1 MEEGERIVVAV
12 FPVLG
17 EPAAAVEPG
26 DGALNDPALGFDDKA
41 LGAISAFDNLD
52 YQTAHRS
59 RGALS
64 EDRSRIGAVSEQ
76 LAQERELSKQSGQ
89 QENATVAILN
99 IGRSHQR
106 VQHQAQRIDQDVT
119 LLTFDQLA
127 GIEAMRVDAR
137 APFSALFTVWL
148 LCRGASC
155 QGFANWFRCVAQI
168 PTGARASLRGRHVD
182 RHSMGSEDEV
192 EQSVKRAHSG
202 RLR

>member
-1 MEEGERIVVAV
+1 MVVILPV
-12 FPVLG
+12 FG

-52 YQTAHRS
+52 YQTAHRF

-119 LLTFDQLA
+119 LLPLDQLA
-127 GIEAMRVDAR
+127 GIKAVWVDAR
-137 APFSALFTVWL
+137 APFSALFTLWL
-148 LCRGASC
+148 SITQAVGLASRSAC
-155 QGFANWFRCVAQI
+155 
-168 PTGARASLRGRHVD
+168 SRH
-182 RHSMGSEDEV
+182 
-192 EQSVKRAHSG
+192 
-202 RLR
+202 LT